1 MLASR
6 LPIRTHGRRRC
17 TVAVVA
23 DAAGAVAWHELEVS
37 APEIARLGLAR
48 LAATRVALLG
58 TLRLDRSPRISPV
71 EPYLAGGELLIGVM
85 ASSAK
90 AADLRRDRRY
100 ALHSAVT
107 GPDAGE
113 GELKLSG
120 TASTAGPDLRSA
132 PADAWWLA
140 WPADKA
146 IVFGLRIAHAAFVD
160 WDLEGGLLTVHQWSP
175 RTGYRH
181 ARRAY
186 P

>member
-1 MLASR
+1 V
-6 LPIRTHGRRRC
+6 TG
-17 TVAVVA
+17 
-23 DAAGAVAWHELEVS
+23 AAGAVGWRDLEAS

-48 LAATRVALLG
+48 LAAARVALLG
-58 TLRLDRSPRISPV
+58 TLRRDGSPRISPV
-71 EPYLAGGELLIGVM
+71 EPYLGGGELLIGVM
-85 ASSAK
+85 ASSTK
-90 AADLRRDRRY
+90 AADLRRDHRY
-100 ALHSAVT
+100 VLHSAVT

-120 TASTAGPDLRSA
+120 TASTVGPDLSGA

-140 WPADKA
+140 LPPDKA

-160 WDLEGGLLTVHQWSP
+160 WDLERGLLAVHQWSP

-181 ARRAY
+181 ASRAY

>member
-1 MLASR
+1 V
-6 LPIRTHGRRRC
+6 TG
-17 TVAVVA
+17 AV
-23 DAAGAVAWHELEVS
+23 GAVAWQDLEAG

-48 LAATRVALLG
+48 LSAARVALLG
-58 TLRLDRSPRISPV
+58 TLRRDRSPRISPV
-71 EPYLAGGELLIGVM
+71 EPYVASGELLIGVM

-90 AADLRRDRRY
+90 AADLRRDQKY
-100 ALHSAVT
+100 VLHSAVT

-120 TASTAGPDLRSA
+120 TASTAGPDLRGA
-132 PADAWWLA
+132 AADAWWLA
-140 WPADKA
+140 WPPDKA

-160 WDLEGGLLTVHQWSP
+160 WDLERGLLTVHQWSP
-175 RTGYRH
+175 FTGYRH